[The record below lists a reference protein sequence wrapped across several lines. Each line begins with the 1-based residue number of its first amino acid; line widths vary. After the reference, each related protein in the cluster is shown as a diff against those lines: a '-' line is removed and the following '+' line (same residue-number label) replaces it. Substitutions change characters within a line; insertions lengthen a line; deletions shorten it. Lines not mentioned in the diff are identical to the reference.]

1 MLAQYSS
8 SDSATGALLFVYL
21 LVLLG
26 LAFIPAVIASN
37 KGHSGIGFYLFGLF
51 FFLPALIVALLIKPA
66 TRQRSHD
73 PIPSQPPSVPSPP
86 QASTPASFVPAS
98 ESPQGSVGSAAA
110 PSDEQTPIAMREC
123 PSCKE
128 SMRRDASVC
137 PHCRR
142 ESPAWAYR
150 NGHWW
155 ANNERGDE
163 MWLDGGG
170 NWHAGSEPIPQLS
183 GPTRLVLMSL
193 GGLTPDGV
201 AKIVAPHILGSR
213 GDLRRL
219 AAGPLP
225 VSLFRSVSPTKALE
239 VKYLLA
245 SAGANAEARPVE
257 PPV

>member
-8 SDSATGALLFVYL
+8 SDSATGAVLFVYL

-37 KGHSGIGFYLFGLF
+37 KGHSGVGYYLFGLF

-73 PIPSQPPSVPSPP
+73 PIPSHPPSVPSSP
-86 QASTPASFVPAS
+86 QASMPAAVVPAS
-98 ESPQGSVGSAAA
+98 QSPPGSMDSAAA
-110 PSDEQTPIAMREC
+110 PSGQQAPIAMREC

-142 ESPAWAYR
+142 ESPAWVYR

-155 ANNERGDE
+155 ATNDHGDE

-170 NWHAGSEPIPQLS
+170 KWRAGSEPIPKLS

-193 GGLTPDGV
+193 GSLTPDDV
-201 AKIVAPHILGSR
+201 AEIVTTHVIVSR
-213 GDLRRL
+213 GDVRRL

-225 VSLFRSVSPTKALE
+225 VSLFRSATPTQVLE
-239 VKYLLA
+239 VKDRLA

-257 PPV
+257 PSV